1 MKKYTS
7 ARKYFSEMG
16 PNFMTPHALI
26 YMFAGRWA
34 VELSEG
40 KGIDGLPIYGVTAI
54 CAYTGEQAKNISK
67 LFNSIGEAE
76 EHIAY
81 LKE

>member
-7 ARKYFSEMG
+7 ARKYYSEIG
-16 PNFMTPHALI
+16 PNFMTPNALS
-26 YMFAGRWA
+26 YMFVGRWA

-40 KGIDGLPIYGVTAI
+40 KGMSGQPIYGVTAI
-54 CAYTGEQAKNISK
+54 CAYTGEQARHISK
-67 LFNSIGEAE
+67 MFNSIAEAE